1 MGSRDSNVIEADLLR
16 KIDLASKWDS
26 ELSQSESVAG
36 TIVREYLAIVFQ
48 EMGLRRVARRLRAPV
63 VRAAA
68 SLRIEHEELFE
79 SVASRDTDATRQIEL
94 ESDESSG
101 APVIVDTESE
111 RHLQFSGDALQSRM
125 RLDDPYALI
134 AAYTRQMM
142 SFLLFDPDPE
152 HVLLIGLG
160 GGSMAKFCYRHLPRA
175 RITVVEIDARV
186 IALREAFSIPP
197 DDHRFRIVHDDG
209 ARYLSSH
216 QQPVSAI
223 LIDAFDQSGVSP
235 SLATSEFFR
244 HASRLLLPAGVLIMN
259 LHGDPERF
267 GEHLQKVR
275 NVFGDRTLLAKVT
288 GSDNVLLHAFA
299 ERGTSPA
306 ARQLFLRARYL
317 QSKMSL
323 NFRHYLQ
330 QAREG
335 RVL

>member
-1 MGSRDSNVIEADLLR
+1 MN
-16 KIDLASKWDS
+16 
-26 ELSQSESVAG
+26 QSESVAG
-36 TIVREYLAIVFQ
+36 AIIREYLAIVLQ
-48 EMGLRRVARRLRAPV
+48 EVGLRAAARRLRAPV
-63 VRAAA
+63 GRAA
-68 SLRIEHEELFE
+68 SLRIEHEESLD
-79 SVASRDTDATRQIEL
+79 SVVSRNAGAACQVEL
-94 ESDESSG
+94 ESDAGSG
-101 APVIVDTESE
+101 VPVIIDTESE
-111 RHLQFSGDALQSRM
+111 RQLQFSGDALQSRM

-160 GGSMAKFCYRHLPRA
+160 GGSLAKFCYRHLPRA
-175 RITVVEIDARV
+175 QITVVEIDTRV

-209 ARYLSSH
+209 ARYLSRH

-223 LIDAFDQSGVSP
+223 LIDAFDRAGVSP

-275 NVFGDRTLLAKVT
+275 NVFGARTLLAKVT
-288 GSDNVLLHAFA
+288 GNDNVLLYAFA
-299 ERGTSPA
+299 EGGASPA
-306 ARQLFLRARYL
+306 ARQLFLRARHL

-330 QAREG
+330 QVREG
-335 RVL
+335 WAL

>member
-1 MGSRDSNVIEADLLR
+1 
-16 KIDLASKWDS
+16 
-26 ELSQSESVAG
+26 
-36 TIVREYLAIVFQ
+36 
-48 EMGLRRVARRLRAPV
+48 
-63 VRAAA
+63 
-68 SLRIEHEELFE
+68 
-79 SVASRDTDATRQIEL
+79 
-94 ESDESSG
+94 
-101 APVIVDTESE
+101 
-111 RHLQFSGDALQSRM
+111 M

-160 GGSMAKFCYRHLPRA
+160 GGSLAKFCYLHLPHA

-209 ARYLSSH
+209 ARYISRH
-216 QQPVSAI
+216 EQPVNAI
-223 LIDAFDQSGVSP
+223 LIDAFDRAGVSP

-244 HASRLLLPAGVLIMN
+244 NASRLLAPTGVLIMN

-267 GEHLQKVR
+267 AEHLEQARK
-275 NVFGDRTLLAKVT
+275 VFGSRALLANVT
-288 GSDNVLLHAFA
+288 ANDNVLLYGFA
-299 ERGTSPA
+299 SDALSPA
-306 ARQLFLRARYL
+306 ARQLFLRARHL

-330 QAREG
+330 RVREG
-335 RVL
+335 WSLGVVTKCR